1 MNVVLDDLAADG
13 GRRVLGRPALGIG
26 VPDSGR
32 TRARNQRWLIL
43 GMSDRF
49 SLVHRGR
56 IP

>member
-1 MNVVLDDLAADG
+1 MSVVFDDLAADG
-13 GRRVLGRPALGIG
+13 GSRVLGRPALGVG
-26 VPDSGR
+26 VRDGGR

-49 SLVHRGR
+49 SLVHGGR